1 MERKDDEKKSSFL
14 NLRPREQ
21 QQLASKKPA
30 MKQHAAQAA
39 QQWHPTK
46 YLKFENLRLRPAL
59 ELLSRIHSLQSLVQ
73 NGDAPAIVDL
83 GAGSCNTGPAFL

>member
-1 MERKDDEKKSSFL
+1 
-14 NLRPREQ
+14 
-21 QQLASKKPA
+21 
-30 MKQHAAQAA
+30 MKQHATQAA

-59 ELLSRIHSLQSLVQ
+59 ELLSRVPSLQSLAQ

-83 GAGSCNTGPAFL
+83 GAGSCNMGPAFL